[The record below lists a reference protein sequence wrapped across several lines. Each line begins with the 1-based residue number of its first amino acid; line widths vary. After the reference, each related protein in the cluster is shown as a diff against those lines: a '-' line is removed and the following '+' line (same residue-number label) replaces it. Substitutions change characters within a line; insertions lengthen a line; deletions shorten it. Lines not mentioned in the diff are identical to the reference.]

1 MYSLKLHDK
10 VYDDLKV
17 LDNALVIKVFKKLK
31 QIQQSPQIGENLGN
45 KNGMNLSGFKKV
57 YIDKKRVRIVFEVQD
72 DIAYYKGLLVFFKEE
87 IYLSELTKQTVER
100 MKEATKKIFELY
112 WVKDRKQV
120 AAKKNKRKK

>member
-57 YIDKKRVRIVFEVQD
+57 YIDKKRVRIVFEVED
-72 DIAYYKGLLVFFKEE
+72 DILTVYTIAIGQIDDMEVYKKAF
-87 IYLSELTKQTVER
+87 
-100 MKEATKKIFELY
+100 
-112 WVKDRKQV
+112 DRL
-120 AAKKNKRKK
+120 

>member
-31 QIQQSPQIGENLGN
+31 QIQQSPQISENLGN

-72 DIAYYKGLLVFFKEE
+72 DILTVYTIAVGQRDDMEVYKKAF
-87 IYLSELTKQTVER
+87 
-100 MKEATKKIFELY
+100 
-112 WVKDRKQV
+112 DRL
-120 AAKKNKRKK
+120 

>member
-1 MYSLKLHDK
+1 MYSLKLHGK

-57 YIDKKRVRIVFEVQD
+57 YIDKKKVRIVFEVQD
-72 DIAYYKGLLVFFKEE
+72 DILTIYTIAVGQRDDMEVYKKAF
-87 IYLSELTKQTVER
+87 
-100 MKEATKKIFELY
+100 
-112 WVKDRKQV
+112 DRL
-120 AAKKNKRKK
+120 

>member
-17 LDNALVIKVFKKLK
+17 LDNALIIKVFKKLK

-72 DIAYYKGLLVFFKEE
+72 DILTIYTIAVGQRDDMEVYKKAL
-87 IYLSELTKQTVER
+87 
-100 MKEATKKIFELY
+100 
-112 WVKDRKQV
+112 
-120 AAKKNKRKK
+120 

>member
-10 VYDDLKV
+10 VYYDLKV

-72 DIAYYKGLLVFFKEE
+72 DILTVYTIAIGQRDDMEVYKKAF
-87 IYLSELTKQTVER
+87 
-100 MKEATKKIFELY
+100 
-112 WVKDRKQV
+112 DRL
-120 AAKKNKRKK
+120 

>member
-17 LDNALVIKVFKKLK
+17 LDNTLVIKVFKKLK
-31 QIQQSPQIGENLGN
+31 QIQQSPQKGENLGN

-72 DIAYYKGLLVFFKEE
+72 DILTVYTIAVGQRDDMEVYKKAF
-87 IYLSELTKQTVER
+87 
-100 MKEATKKIFELY
+100 
-112 WVKDRKQV
+112 DRL
-120 AAKKNKRKK
+120 

>member
-17 LDNALVIKVFKKLK
+17 LDKALVIKVFKKLK

-72 DIAYYKGLLVFFKEE
+72 DILTVYTIAVGQRDDMEVYKKAF
-87 IYLSELTKQTVER
+87 
-100 MKEATKKIFELY
+100 
-112 WVKDRKQV
+112 DRL
-120 AAKKNKRKK
+120 

>member
-17 LDNALVIKVFKKLK
+17 LDNALIIKVFKKLK

-57 YIDKKRVRIVFEVQD
+57 YIDKKRVRIVFKVQD
-72 DIAYYKGLLVFFKEE
+72 DILTIYTIAIGQRDDMEVYKKAF
-87 IYLSELTKQTVER
+87 
-100 MKEATKKIFELY
+100 
-112 WVKDRKQV
+112 DRL
-120 AAKKNKRKK
+120 

>member
-31 QIQQSPQIGENLGN
+31 QIQQSPQMGENLGN

-57 YIDKKRVRIVFEVQD
+57 YIDKKRVRIVFEVED
-72 DIAYYKGLLVFFKEE
+72 DILTVYIIAVGQRDDMEVYKKAF
-87 IYLSELTKQTVER
+87 
-100 MKEATKKIFELY
+100 
-112 WVKDRKQV
+112 DRL
-120 AAKKNKRKK
+120 

>member
-17 LDNALVIKVFKKLK
+17 LDNTLVIKVFKKLK

-72 DIAYYKGLLVFFKEE
+72 DILTIYTIAIGQRDDMEVYKKAF
-87 IYLSELTKQTVER
+87 
-100 MKEATKKIFELY
+100 
-112 WVKDRKQV
+112 DRL
-120 AAKKNKRKK
+120 

>member
-31 QIQQSPQIGENLGN
+31 QIQQSPQMGENLGN

-72 DIAYYKGLLVFFKEE
+72 DILTVYTIAMGQRDDMEVYKKAF
-87 IYLSELTKQTVER
+87 
-100 MKEATKKIFELY
+100 
-112 WVKDRKQV
+112 DRL
-120 AAKKNKRKK
+120 

>member
-17 LDNALVIKVFKKLK
+17 LDKALVIKIFKKLK
-31 QIQQSPQIGENLGN
+31 QIQQSPQIGESLGN

-72 DIAYYKGLLVFFKEE
+72 DILTVYTIAVGQRDDMEVYKKAF
-87 IYLSELTKQTVER
+87 
-100 MKEATKKIFELY
+100 
-112 WVKDRKQV
+112 DRL
-120 AAKKNKRKK
+120 

>member
-17 LDNALVIKVFKKLK
+17 LDNGLVIKVFKKLK

-72 DIAYYKGLLVFFKEE
+72 DILTVYTIAVGQRDDMEVYKKAL
-87 IYLSELTKQTVER
+87 
-100 MKEATKKIFELY
+100 
-112 WVKDRKQV
+112 
-120 AAKKNKRKK
+120 

>member
-17 LDNALVIKVFKKLK
+17 LDNTLVIKVFKKLK
-31 QIQQSPQIGENLGN
+31 QIQQSPQMGENLGN

-72 DIAYYKGLLVFFKEE
+72 DILTVYTIAIGQRDDMEVYKKAF
-87 IYLSELTKQTVER
+87 
-100 MKEATKKIFELY
+100 
-112 WVKDRKQV
+112 DRL
-120 AAKKNKRKK
+120 

>member
-17 LDNALVIKVFKKLK
+17 LDNALVIKVFKKLR

-72 DIAYYKGLLVFFKEE
+72 DILTVYTIAVGQRDDMEVYKKAF
-87 IYLSELTKQTVER
+87 
-100 MKEATKKIFELY
+100 
-112 WVKDRKQV
+112 DRL
-120 AAKKNKRKK
+120 

>member
-17 LDNALVIKVFKKLK
+17 LDNTLVIKVFKKLK

-57 YIDKKRVRIVFEVQD
+57 YIDKKRVRIVFEVKD
-72 DIAYYKGLLVFFKEE
+72 DILTIYTIAVGQRDDMEVYKKAL
-87 IYLSELTKQTVER
+87 
-100 MKEATKKIFELY
+100 
-112 WVKDRKQV
+112 
-120 AAKKNKRKK
+120 

>member
-57 YIDKKRVRIVFEVQD
+57 YLDKKRVRIVFEVQD
-72 DIAYYKGLLVFFKEE
+72 DILTVYTIAVGQRDDMEVYKKAF
-87 IYLSELTKQTVER
+87 
-100 MKEATKKIFELY
+100 
-112 WVKDRKQV
+112 DRL
-120 AAKKNKRKK
+120 

>member
-31 QIQQSPQIGENLGN
+31 QIQQSPQMGENLGN

-72 DIAYYKGLLVFFKEE
+72 DILTVYTIAVGQRDDMEVYKKAF
-87 IYLSELTKQTVER
+87 
-100 MKEATKKIFELY
+100 
-112 WVKDRKQV
+112 DRL
-120 AAKKNKRKK
+120 

>member
-17 LDNALVIKVFKKLK
+17 FDNTLVIKVFKKLK

-72 DIAYYKGLLVFFKEE
+72 DILTVYTIAVGQRDDMEVYKKAF
-87 IYLSELTKQTVER
+87 
-100 MKEATKKIFELY
+100 
-112 WVKDRKQV
+112 DRL
-120 AAKKNKRKK
+120 

>member
-17 LDNALVIKVFKKLK
+17 LDNSLVIKVFKKLK

-72 DIAYYKGLLVFFKEE
+72 DILTVYTIAVGQRDDMEVYKKAF
-87 IYLSELTKQTVER
+87 
-100 MKEATKKIFELY
+100 
-112 WVKDRKQV
+112 DRL
-120 AAKKNKRKK
+120 

>member
-31 QIQQSPQIGENLGN
+31 QIRQSPQIGENLGN

-72 DIAYYKGLLVFFKEE
+72 DILTVYTIAVGQRDDMEVYKKAF
-87 IYLSELTKQTVER
+87 
-100 MKEATKKIFELY
+100 
-112 WVKDRKQV
+112 DRL
-120 AAKKNKRKK
+120 

>member
-1 MYSLKLHDK
+1 MYYLKLHDK
-10 VYDDLKV
+10 FYDDLKV

-72 DIAYYKGLLVFFKEE
+72 DILTVYTIAIGQRDDMEVYKKAF
-87 IYLSELTKQTVER
+87 
-100 MKEATKKIFELY
+100 
-112 WVKDRKQV
+112 DRL
-120 AAKKNKRKK
+120 

>member
-31 QIQQSPQIGENLGN
+31 QIQQSPQMGENLGN

-72 DIAYYKGLLVFFKEE
+72 DILTFYTIAIGQRDDMEVYKKAF
-87 IYLSELTKQTVER
+87 
-100 MKEATKKIFELY
+100 
-112 WVKDRKQV
+112 DRL
-120 AAKKNKRKK
+120 